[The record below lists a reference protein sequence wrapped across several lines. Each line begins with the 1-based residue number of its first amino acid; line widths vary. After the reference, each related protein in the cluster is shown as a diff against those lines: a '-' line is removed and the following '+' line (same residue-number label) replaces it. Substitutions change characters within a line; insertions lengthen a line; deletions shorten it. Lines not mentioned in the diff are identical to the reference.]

1 MRTRELCLWVMALLY
16 AECALG
22 AVGTWRN
29 YTSMKDVR
37 DVTRSGETF
46 WAATSGGLFAWRHN
60 TSSFDLYTNA
70 EGLRNNDLTAV
81 GVDQQGNIWTGTS
94 TGVIHVYSPS
104 AASWQYILN
113 IAESDQT
120 NKRINRFVMYGDTVL
135 ICTDFGLSVFFIGR
149 FQFGDTYTRFGNLPT
164 NTRVAVHSAAIFHGS
179 LWAAIDAGTSGNYVA
194 VASLSNPNIL
204 PPEAWTL
211 QTVSANTIPNNTLSV
226 FDGSLYAGTGDG
238 LFYSNDTN
246 WVAISALTG
255 KNISGTASAS
265 THLVACARSLE
276 TFIIDPQRNV
286 QQYGSPLPALPT
298 SITFNSTDDPIIGS
312 ENGGILAYGSSWQS
326 FMPNG
331 PNANQFISI
340 AVDDDGV
347 LWGASG
353 YAGNGKGFYRLNTSG
368 WKSFTTDN
376 AGLPTNDYFRVSI
389 GCGGSLWASSW
400 GRGVVEIP
408 RGADTVD
415 ASHIFGKNVGMIG
428 IPADTNY
435 IVVSSVQCDARGNH
449 WMSIIRA
456 INRNILVVRKADG
469 SWLNMPLKYG
479 ANRLTTLLEN
489 PPVERSVAVDA
500 SGNVWFAS
508 QDPTYKGLI
517 SLGNRSEVDDSVAY
531 YLTDANGLPG
541 NDVRAVIVDR
551 DNDVWV
557 GTDRGIAIILDP
569 DRPTRSGSIASYRP
583 LNGIAINTI
592 AIDPLNQKWVGTNEG
607 VILLSPDGTQQLGSY
622 TVESSGGKL
631 IDNDIKSIAI
641 DSKRGIVYFGTS
653 NGLASLTTAGV
664 APKQAFDELLISP
677 NPYVVPNTVPLTID
691 GLVENSTLKILSVD
705 GQLVR
710 TISTPGG
717 RIGFWDGTDE
727 NGNESSSGVYIIV
740 AYSEDGSKVA
750 TGKVALVRR

>member
-1 MRTRELCLWVMALLY
+1 MRTRELWLWVMLLLCVEY
-16 AECALG
+16 ASG

-29 YTSMKDVR
+29 YTSMKEVR
-37 DVTRSGETF
+37 DVTHTGDTF
-46 WAATSGGLFAWRHN
+46 WAATSGGLFSWREN
-60 TSSFDLYTNA
+60 SSTFDLYTNA

-81 GVDQQGNIWTGTS
+81 GVDRNGNIWTGTS
-94 TGVIHVYSPS
+94 TGVIHIYSPS
-104 AASWQYILN
+104 TGSWQYVLN
-113 IAESDQT
+113 IADSDQT
-120 NKRINRFVMYGDTVL
+120 NKRINRFVMHGDTVL
-135 ICTDFGLSVFFIGR
+135 ICTDFGLSVFLLQR
-149 FQFGDTYTRFGNLPT
+149 FQFGDTYTKFGSLPT
-164 NTRVAVHSAAIFHGS
+164 NTRVAVRSAAIFNGS
-179 LWAAIDAGTSGNYVA
+179 LWAAISAGTSANYVA

-204 PPEAWTL
+204 PPESWAL
-211 QTVSANTIPNNTLSV
+211 QTVSNNTVQNNTLSI
-226 FDGSLYAGTGDG
+226 FNGTLYAGTGDG
-238 LFYSNDTN
+238 LYYSNGTA
-246 WVAISALTG
+246 WVGVNALAG
-255 KNISGTASAS
+255 KNIVGTASAPA
-265 THLVACARSLE
+265 HLVICAFSLE
-276 TFIIDPQRNV
+276 TFTLDGQGITL
-286 QQYGSPLPALPT
+286 QYGSVLPFRPT
-298 SITFNSTDDPIIGS
+298 SITFNSSDDLIVGS
-312 ENGGILAYGSSWQS
+312 ENGGILSYASSWQS
-326 FMPNG
+326 FVPNG
-331 PNANQFISI
+331 PNANQFISL

-353 YAGNGKGFYRLNTSG
+353 YAGNGKGFYRLRGLG
-368 WKSFTTDN
+368 WKSFTVEST
-376 AGLPTNDYFRVSI
+376 GLPTNDYFRVSI

-408 RGADTVD
+408 RGLDTVD

-428 IPADTNY
+428 IPTDTNY
-435 IVVSSVQCDARGNH
+435 IVVSSVQCDTRGNH
-449 WMSIIRA
+449 WMNIIRA

-469 SWLNMPLKYG
+469 TWLNMPLKYG

-517 SLGNRSEVDDSVAY
+517 SLGNHGEVDDSVAY

-541 NDVRAVIVDR
+541 NDIRAVIVDR

-569 DRPTRSGSIASYRP
+569 DRPTRTGSIASYRP

-607 VILLSPDGTQQLGSY
+607 AILLSPDGTQQLASY
-622 TVESSGGKL
+622 TVEGTGGRL

-677 NPYVVPNTVPLTID
+677 NPYIVPNVVPLTID
-691 GLVENSTLKILSVD
+691 GLVENSTLKVLSVD
-705 GQLVR
+705 GRLVR
-710 TISTPGG
+710 TIFTPGG
-717 RIGFWDGTDE
+717 RIGFWDGKDE
-727 NGNESSSGVYIIV
+727 EGNESSSGVYIVV